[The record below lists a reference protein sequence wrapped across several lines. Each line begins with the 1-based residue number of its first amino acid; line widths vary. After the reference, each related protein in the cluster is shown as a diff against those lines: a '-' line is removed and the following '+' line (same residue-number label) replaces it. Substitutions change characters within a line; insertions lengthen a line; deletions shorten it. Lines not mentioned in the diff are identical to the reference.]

1 MEGRKN
7 QLARLSPHTLTPQTQ
22 PFPAPRSQIGRQTG
36 RLKKGGDPDT
46 FVTAVQV
53 INDFQRGRLPYYIP
67 PPELKTDADGADTA
81 ASADSEKAETAT
93 IKGLKL
99 KKQDLDLI
107 GLDKGDGIGGLDGE
121 GDEEERDEIS
131 GSESDDDD
139 DDDDMPPVV
148 VAKEDDE
155 W

>member
-107 GLDKGDGIGGLDGE
+107 GLDKGVGIGGLDGE
-121 GDEEERDEIS
+121 GDEEQRDEIS
-131 GSESDDDD
+131 GS
-139 DDDDMPPVV
+139 
-148 VAKEDDE
+148 
-155 W
+155 